1 MKTITITCVV
11 LALLSACTSVTK
23 SPTQPLS
30 APLFDDLGTHHHA
43 ISTDVPLAQRYFD
56 QGLILAYGF
65 NHAEALR
72 SFEAAAKLDPNC
84 AMCFWGQAFVR
95 GPNINKPMDDA
106 DVAAAY
112 AAAQKA
118 LALSAT
124 VSARE
129 QAYIEALAQ
138 RYAPA
143 PVADRSAL
151 DRAYAEAMRG
161 VVKRHGEDLDARA
174 LFAEAQMDLMPWDY
188 WTKDLEPKPATS
200 EVIATL
206 EGILKEDPAHVGA
219 IHFYIHI
226 VEAST
231 TPERAEPYAD
241 RLRNLVPGAGHL
253 VHMPSHIYIRVGRYH
268 DASVANEL
276 AASAD
281 ESYIA
286 QCNAQGFYPALYYPH
301 NIHFLWFSSAMEG
314 RSAVSIEAARKLA
327 RNIPIEQIPQLPF
340 LEFFLPMPLFGL
352 VQFGKWD
359 EILAEPAPPGE
370 LIYWTAIWHYAR
382 GLAYLAQGDFAA
394 AKGEGAALTTISK
407 SDDLEAME
415 VPLLMG
421 KSLIFIATDIL
432 NGELAGAERLYSEQ
446 INALKMAVERQDAL
460 PYMEPPYWYYPVRQS
475 LGVALLNAEQPAQ
488 AEAVYSRDL
497 EINRENARSL
507 YGLAQSLRAQHRD
520 AEAAQATKRF
530 TQAWSRADVTLTTSR
545 F

>member
-460 PYMEPPYWYYPVRQS
+460 PYMEPPT
-475 LGVALLNAEQPAQ
+475 G
-488 AEAVYSRDL
+488 
-497 EINRENARSL
+497 
-507 YGLAQSLRAQHRD
+507 
-520 AEAAQATKRF
+520 T
-530 TQAWSRADVTLTTSR
+530 TLSDNPWA
-545 F
+545 